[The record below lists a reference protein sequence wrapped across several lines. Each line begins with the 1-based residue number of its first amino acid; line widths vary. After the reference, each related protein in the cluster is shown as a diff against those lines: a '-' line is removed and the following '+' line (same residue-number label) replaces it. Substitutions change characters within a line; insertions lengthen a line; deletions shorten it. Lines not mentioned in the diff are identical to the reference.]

1 MTRARPKKKKT
12 SKSESHGNGHRPDGR
27 RGSVGYA
34 VVGLGYIAQAA
45 VLPAFAH
52 AKKNSRLVALVSG
65 DPRKQQTLARRYGVE
80 HVFGYEH
87 YADCLALP
95 DVDAVYIALPNHM
108 HRDYA
113 VAAARAGKHVL
124 CEKPLAVTPA
134 ECEEMIEA
142 AADAG
147 VRLMTAYRL
156 HFERANLKAVE
167 IVRSGKLGEP
177 RIFQSLFTMPVEEG
191 NVRLSPTDRGGGP
204 IYDIGIYCIN
214 AARYLFRAEPSE
226 VLAMSAS
233 IGGKRFSRT
242 PEMMSGILR
251 FPVERLATFTCS
263 FGAADA
269 NWYQVVGTRGD
280 LRLEP
285 AYEYAEPLV
294 HRLTINGRTRE
305 TRFAKRDQFAPEL
318 LYFSDCILSG
328 REPEPSGREG
338 LADLRIIRALLESA
352 WTGRVVKLDEFERH
366 RRPTMALETKRPP
379 VPRPKL
385 VHAASPSGS

>member
-1 MTRARPKKKKT
+1 M
-12 SKSESHGNGHRPDGR
+12 
-27 RGSVGYA
+27 
-34 VVGLGYIAQAA
+34 
-45 VLPAFAH
+45 
-52 AKKNSRLVALVSG
+52 
-65 DPRKQQTLARRYGVE
+65 
-80 HVFGYEH
+80 
-87 YADCLALP
+87 
-95 DVDAVYIALPNHM
+95 YIALPNHM

-177 RIFQSLFTMPVEEG
+177 RIFESVFTMQVEEG
-191 NVRLSPTDRGGGP
+191 NVRLAPTDRGGGP

-226 VLAMSAS
+226 VLATSAS
-233 IGGKRFSRT
+233 IGGKRFART
-242 PEMMSGILR
+242 PEMMSCDPPLPGREAGHLHLQLR
-251 FPVERLATFTCS
+251 RGRRQLVSGRRNDAAICAWSPPTSMPSRSCSASRSTAGRARRRSPNATSSLPSSSTSPTASC
-263 FGAADA
+263 
-269 NWYQVVGTRGD
+269 R
-280 LRLEP
+280 
-285 AYEYAEPLV
+285 
-294 HRLTINGRTRE
+294 
-305 TRFAKRDQFAPEL
+305 
-318 LYFSDCILSG
+318 G
-328 REPEPSGREG
+328 REPEPSGAGRPG
-338 LADLRIIRALLESA
+338 GLRIIRALLESA

-366 RRPTMALETKRPP
+366 RRPTMALEKKRPP

-385 VHAASPSGS
+385 VHVASPSGN